1 MQRKYADSFDRYTL
15 GYYWCINWGRYS
27 VIPLRT
33 NELLDMIMNEHGFSI
48 ETIAR
53 RMNVSRRSIYRVLNG
68 EKPSGKL
75 VVALI
80 RLHLQLTTEQILPS
94 SSG

>member
-1 MQRKYADSFDRYTL
+1 M
-15 GYYWCINWGRYS
+15 
-27 VIPLRT
+27 IPLRT
-33 NELLDMIMNEHGFSI
+33 NELLDKIMNEHGFSI

-53 RMNVSRRSIYRVLNG
+53 RMNVSRRSIYRVING

-80 RLHLQLTTEQILPS
+80 RLYLQLNTDQTLS
-94 SSG
+94 SNSG